1 MKNVN
6 ETTESRGKFAT
17 TIAVLGAAALFL
29 LALAAPPPASA
40 ATTMMTQ
47 LEYLQWMTQLCGET
61 MGSTATAADYVAW
74 ARGKGMNPTGGW
86 QPGSILSKDVLAQTL
101 VQILGVNGRKVGQ
114 DYARILERTYGIVL
128 PASSQIGRTDF
139 VPLIDNLMF
148 NSPLVAKAGNPHSP
162 WKGNNGVGN
171 GTLDGPPP
179 GNPPPNDPPGTGPGD
194 PGNQGGVKRGQQ
206 KH

>member
-40 ATTMMTQ
+40 ATTPITQ
-47 LEYLQWMTQLCGET
+47 LEYLQWMTQLCGEN
-61 MGSTATAADYVAW
+61 MGSTSIAADYINW
-74 ARGKGMNPTGGW
+74 ARAKGMNPTGGW
-86 QPGSILSKDVLAQTL
+86 QPGSILTKEVLSQTL
-101 VQILGVNGRKVGQ
+101 VQLLKVNGRKVGQ

-128 PASSQIGRTDF
+128 PTSSQITRTDF
-139 VPLIDNLMF
+139 VSLIDDLGTKPQVIIF
-148 NSPLVAKAGNPHSP
+148 AQNPSP

-171 GTLDGPPP
+171 GQDPQPP
-179 GNPPPNDPPGTGPGD
+179 GNPPVNDGPGTGPGD
-194 PGNQGGVKRGQQ
+194 PGNKGGKGQGKWA
-206 KH
+206 H